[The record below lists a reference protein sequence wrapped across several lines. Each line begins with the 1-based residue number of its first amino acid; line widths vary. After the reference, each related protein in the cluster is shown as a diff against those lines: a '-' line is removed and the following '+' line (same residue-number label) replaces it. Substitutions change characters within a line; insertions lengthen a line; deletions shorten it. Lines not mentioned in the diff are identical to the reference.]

1 MRHRTVPR
9 LVLLLAASLLPVIGG
24 SMSASADWLTYHADL
39 ARSGA
44 NPSVPAMT
52 NAITQR
58 WAYPGL
64 DGSAYAEP
72 LVYGRM
78 VIAATENNSVYA
90 IDAGTGNLLWSKN
103 YGRPVPNSQLPCG
116 NVDPVGI
123 TSTPVIDAATGTL
136 FAVGFMWD
144 GSNSAS
150 IHYQLEAI
158 NLNNAGAE
166 LWHRTI
172 APTDPTYVFDPM
184 IEGQRSAL
192 SLANGTVYIPF
203 GGRYGDCNSSI
214 ANYRSWTVGSATSGT
229 GSLLSFPLPTPNGG
243 GGTWASSGSAMDP
256 SNNLYIATGNTFCS
270 GGCAY
275 DYGESVLKL
284 SSSLSL
290 LDHFAP
296 SDWASL
302 NASDTDLASVGP
314 TLLGNN
320 LLFQVGKAGAGYLLS
335 TTNLGG
341 SNHETPLFSGQVC
354 NATADAAF
362 GGVAYSAPYLYV
374 PCSDHLEAL
383 LVTTGATPSFTCDCV
398 WRVLRPELHL
408 YLLDVRSGHNPHRE
422 LISRSTLA
430 AALITPGN
438 PSASCC
444 DSDAAA
450 CAAPSPRSG
459 ESAPG

>member
-1 MRHRTVPR
+1 
-9 LVLLLAASLLPVIGG
+9 
-24 SMSASADWLTYHADL
+24 
-39 ARSGA
+39 
-44 NPSVPAMT
+44 
-52 NAITQR
+52 
-58 WAYPGL
+58 
-64 DGSAYAEP
+64 
-72 LVYGRM
+72 
-78 VIAATENNSVYA
+78 
-90 IDAGTGNLLWSKN
+90 
-103 YGRPVPNSQLPCG
+103 
-116 NVDPVGI
+116 
-123 TSTPVIDAATGTL
+123 
-136 FAVGFMWD
+136 
-144 GSNSAS
+144 
-150 IHYQLEAI
+150 
-158 NLNNAGAE
+158 
-166 LWHRTI
+166 
-172 APTDPTYVFDPM
+172 
-184 IEGQRSAL
+184 
-192 SLANGTVYIPF
+192 
-203 GGRYGDCNSSI
+203 
-214 ANYRSWTVGSATSGT
+214 
-229 GSLLSFPLPTPNGG
+229 
-243 GGTWASSGSAMDP
+243 MDP

-302 NASDTDLASVGP
+302 NASDTDLGSVGP